1 MVWVIDTVE
10 RRPIGWLKSQVI
22 FRKRATNYRALL
34 RRQCSTVSI
43 LYDRIR
49 NWSHSIMGDWHSTFD
64 PMGVMEWVIDTVLHS
79 VNYLRCDWQ
88 SVNYVWSNG
97 WLTQY
102 PWSNGKLRVMEWQS
116 HHIWMNESNYVWS
129 NDITHSIHVVCVCDV
144 AHQSVN
150 HRSRGITSHVTCDWV
165 TLHISEWVMSH
176 TTVYIIAV
184 VFTQMNESWYTPQCH
199 HRSHVHTY
207 EWVTSH
213 TNEWVMSHTTV

>member
-129 NDITHSIHVVCVCDV
+129 NDMTHSIHVVCVM
-144 AHQSVN
+144 
-150 HRSRGITSHVTCDWV
+150 SHVVCV
-165 TLHISEWVMSH
+165 ISHVVCVMSHVVCVMSHVVCVVSHVVCVMSH
-176 TTVYIIAV
+176 TRVSITAV
-184 VFTQMNESWYTPQCH
+184 V
-199 HRSHVHTY
+199 V
-207 EWVTSH
+207 
-213 TNEWVMSHTTV
+213 